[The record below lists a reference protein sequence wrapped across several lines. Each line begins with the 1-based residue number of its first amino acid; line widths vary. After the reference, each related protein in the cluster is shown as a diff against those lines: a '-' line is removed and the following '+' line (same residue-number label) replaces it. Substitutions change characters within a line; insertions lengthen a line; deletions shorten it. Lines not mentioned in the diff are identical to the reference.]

1 MFKYKQKHL
10 SGRMGILPMASQGL
24 IATTTAYPS
33 VYPSSYFQPV
43 GAYGNSYP
51 MVSSTNHSN
60 PVQYNGNKQQQQ
72 QPYPA
77 MSQSVFS
84 TYGTIAPSLPLYSNM
99 KQS

>member
-1 MFKYKQKHL
+1 
-10 SGRMGILPMASQGL
+10 MGILPMASQGI
-24 IATTTAYPS
+24 IATTTTYPS
-33 VYPSSYFQPV
+33 VYPSSYFQPA

-51 MVSSTNHSN
+51 MVSSTNYSN
-60 PVQYNGNKQQQQ
+60 PGQYMQQQQQ

-84 TYGTIAPSLPLYSNM
+84 TNGTIAPSPPLYSNM